1 MDQKL
6 KVNNSFKSLIHV
18 EVDHTEYKSCLYPGP
33 AGVMAVSPA
42 VCGQG
47 TVVSTLAVGDGSLV
61 TLTAPPITF
70 GRIM

>member
-6 KVNNSFKSLIHV
+6 KVKDSFKSIIY
-18 EVDHTEYKSCLYPGP
+18 VDHTEYKCYLYPGT

-47 TVVSTLAVGDGSLV
+47 TVVSTLALGDGGLV
-61 TLTAPPITF
+61 TLTTPPITF